1 MINITEAAGLALKE
15 FPEFEIQLGTLAGEQ
30 YVFMLSKPGLKVYDP
45 FVSVHSQ
52 TGEVSDYPM
61 LDNWD
66 VFRELKP
73 IPKEW

>member
-1 MINITEAAGLALKE
+1 MFDINEAAGLALKE
-15 FPEFEIQLGTLAGEQ
+15 LPEFEIQMGTLAGEQ
-30 YVFMLSKPGLKVYDP
+30 YVFMLSKPGWKVYDP

-61 LDNWD
+61 LDHPD
-66 VFRELKP
+66 VFRALKP

>member
-1 MINITEAAGLALKE
+1 MNEPELYHYGVIGMKWGAGW
-15 FPEFEIQLGTLAGEQ
+15 
-30 YVFMLSKPGLKVYDP
+30 KVYDP
-45 FVSVHSQ
+45 FVSVHNQ

-61 LDNWD
+61 LDHPD

>member
-1 MINITEAAGLALKE
+1 MIDINEAAGLALNE

-30 YVFMLSKPGLKVYDP
+30 YVFMLSKPGWTVYDP
-45 FVSVHSQ
+45 FVSVHGQ

-61 LDNWD
+61 LDNPA
-66 VFRELKP
+66 VFRALKP